1 MANRSSVIKVD
12 LSKIKKVLIIRPGA
26 IGDVL
31 LTTPFIRALKKA
43 LPGAVIDYVAAPFPA
58 KILEGNPYLSNVIVF
73 DKNRYKNENFIV
85 KNINDLK
92 FYSSLAKNKYDLVFD
107 LFGNLRSA
115 LMAFLSG
122 ARYRVGFTFRV
133 RKYLYNIKVK
143 PAQDPMYNVHY
154 HTQLLAAVGI
164 PEDGEELD
172 FKISESEKDKAGQ
185 FINTIKNGGPVI
197 GLNPSGTWPTK
208 RWPEE
213 KFGELAGLI
222 LDGIKQSCV
231 IVLWGPGE
239 QHMAEKVLKNCP
251 VKQGIIMAPQTSLK
265 ELAALIGQMD
275 VLVTNDGAPKHI
287 SVAMKT
293 PTVTIFGPTNSISW
307 NPCNSPYY
315 PAVVSALNCA
325 PCDKTQCPDK
335 DIECM
340 KKISAA
346 EVFEAVKKLAAL
358 KSRV

>member
-1 MANRSSVIKVD
+1 MIKVD
-12 LSKIKKVLIIRPGA
+12 FSKVKKVLIIRPGA

-31 LTTPFIRALKKA
+31 LTTPFIRALRKA

-73 DKNRYKNENFIV
+73 DKNKYKNANFIV
-85 KNINDLK
+85 KSVNDLK

-122 ARYRVGFTFRV
+122 ARYRAGFTFRV
-133 RKYLYNIKVK
+133 RKHLYNIKVK
-143 PAQDPMYNVHY
+143 PAQNPMYNAHY
-154 HTQLLAAVGI
+154 HTQLLAAIGI
-164 PEDGEELD
+164 PEDGESLD
-172 FKISESEKDKAGQ
+172 FIIPQEEKDKAAE
-185 FINTIKNGGPVI
+185 FIGAIKSSGPVI

-213 KFGELAGLI
+213 KFGRLAELI
-222 LDGIKQSCV
+222 LKGIKGSAV
-231 IVLWGPGE
+231 AVLWGPGE
-239 QHMAEKVLKNCP
+239 KYMAEKVMRNCGS
-251 VKQGIIMAPQTSLK
+251 KQGIMIAPETDLK
-265 ELAALIGQMD
+265 GLAALIGQMD

-287 SVAMKT
+287 AVAMKT
-293 PTVTIFGPTNSISW
+293 PAVTIFGPTNSVSW
-307 NPCNSPYY
+307 NPSGSADY
-315 PAVVSALNCA
+315 PAVVSALDCA
-325 PCDKTQCPDK
+325 PCDKTQCPER

-340 KKISAA
+340 KKISED
-346 EVFEAVKKLAAL
+346 EVFESVKKLAAI